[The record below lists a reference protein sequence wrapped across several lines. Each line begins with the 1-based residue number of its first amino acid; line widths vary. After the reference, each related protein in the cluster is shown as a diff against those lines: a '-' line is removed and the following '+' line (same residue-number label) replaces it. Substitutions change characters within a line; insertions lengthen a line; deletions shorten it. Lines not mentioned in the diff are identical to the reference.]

1 MIIGMSDS
9 TFSIRPVV
17 DGDDLDEL
25 HADDADWLGA
35 ALTRDLIASSG
46 DALLL
51 FQVAESDGSLIGYVD
66 GILPEND
73 NPTRA
78 GRATVWVRPD
88 WRRRG
93 IGSALWRALWEAG
106 SERGVKRFTS
116 RVDAEDVAAR
126 AWVAAIGATTDGVHF
141 ESTLNLDGGLLSREP
156 PEGITIETLESDASE
171 IEWRK
176 AYSATVRLMADT
188 PDAATNPAPMPY
200 EIFRTLLA
208 GPWQVAVAKSNDGEI
223 VGLTSVFVKNEGDR
237 SVNTMLTAVNRDWR
251 GKGLATALKVAHAVK
266 LRDAGWR
273 LIITQNMEGNDHI
286 LAANK
291 RLGFT
296 PSSATLDA
304 IYDFPDP

>member
-1 MIIGMSDS
+1 
-9 TFSIRPVV
+9 
-17 DGDDLDEL
+17 
-25 HADDADWLGA
+25 
-35 ALTRDLIASSG
+35 
-46 DALLL
+46 
-51 FQVAESDGSLIGYVD
+51 
-66 GILPEND
+66 
-73 NPTRA
+73 
-78 GRATVWVRPD
+78 
-88 WRRRG
+88 
-93 IGSALWRALWEAG
+93 
-106 SERGVKRFTS
+106 
-116 RVDAEDVAAR
+116 
-126 AWVAAIGATTDGVHF
+126 
-141 ESTLNLDGGLLSREP
+141 
-156 PEGITIETLESDASE
+156 
-171 IEWRK
+171 
-176 AYSATVRLMADT
+176 
-188 PDAATNPAPMPY
+188 MPY